1 MPLVE
6 CALRTMI
13 QGRTKFAVH
22 VICYEVESKRNE
34 RSAAVCAGGQK
45 REEASPA
52 YITAKSEE
60 PDSHSSST
68 PAMFTRSIHV
78 NKH

>member
-1 MPLVE
+1 
-6 CALRTMI
+6 MI

-22 VICYEVESKRNE
+22 VISCYEAESKRNE

-60 PDSHSSST
+60 PDCHSSST
-68 PAMFTRSIHV
+68 PAMFTRSIRV
-78 NKH
+78 DKH